1 LEEGILTDELME
13 RIEREGV
20 AEMEEAERFAIES
33 PYPDPS
39 RLPEIVYAP

>member
-1 LEEGILTDELME
+1 MDG
-13 RIEREGV
+13 IEREYA
-20 AEMEEAERFAIES
+20 AEMVEAEKFALES